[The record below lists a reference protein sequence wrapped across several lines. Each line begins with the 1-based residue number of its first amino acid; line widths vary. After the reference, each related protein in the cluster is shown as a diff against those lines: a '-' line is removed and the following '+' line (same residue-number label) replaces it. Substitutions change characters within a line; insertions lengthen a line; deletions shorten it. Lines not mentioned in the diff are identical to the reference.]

1 METEQG
7 SKHVRKSLESTK
19 ASPPL
24 FVAPA
29 PPTGISMR
37 RKVLIIESEPS
48 ISNLLYVLL
57 GGLNYI
63 GELAPSGAQA
73 LAMIRRESFDA
84 ILMDLRCSAVA
95 AEQLVSRIMEIRPN
109 LLGRVLVITG
119 EIEDPKIMD
128 FIERKC
134 LPHVS
139 QKRMMEDVYQSLRAM
154 LELSPQT

>member
-1 METEQG
+1 
-7 SKHVRKSLESTK
+7 
-19 ASPPL
+19 
-24 FVAPA
+24 
-29 PPTGISMR
+29 MR